1 MLMEKALPDLSGRLL
16 LASKLSQSELSR
28 RVDVSRS
35 NITRW
40 LAGDGDIT
48 LSVFSRIVREL
59 GIDLVEILDRRLDE
73 ILGRKDQ
80 PTFDEAIARAVEA
93 LPPLDQRVLLTT
105 LLRKIETFD
114 VLEEERSVIK
124 RRISKIRTVRKRN
137 E

>member
-1 MLMEKALPDLSGRLL
+1 MEKALPDLSGRLL

-105 LLRKIETFD
+105 LLRKIETLD

>member
-105 LLRKIETFD
+105 LLRKIETLD